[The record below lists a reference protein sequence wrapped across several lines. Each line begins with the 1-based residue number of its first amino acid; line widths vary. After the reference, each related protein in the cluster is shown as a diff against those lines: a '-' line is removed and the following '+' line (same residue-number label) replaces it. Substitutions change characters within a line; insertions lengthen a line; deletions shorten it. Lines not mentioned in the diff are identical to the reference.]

1 MENKTVIAVVGGE
14 EITTAH
20 LDEYIASMPEEHRAM
35 YENEQF
41 RDRAKE
47 QLLALY
53 AYAQYGAEMNMEETE
68 QYKTFMAN
76 ARRDI
81 LARMAVNATVNDIKV
96 TEEEKKEFYEQNSMH
111 FTNSETVNA
120 KHILVRTEEECLKVL
135 EEVKAGKA
143 FEEAAQQYS
152 TCPSGSKGGD
162 LGEFGKG
169 NMVKEFEEAAFA
181 AKIGDVVGPVAT
193 QFGYHL
199 IKVEKHTEETKVPFE
214 EVAER
219 IEKAI
224 LNEKQNRTYV
234 MKYNE
239 LKEKYVEVK

>member
-1 MENKTVIAVVGGE
+1 MENTKVIALVAGE
-14 EITTAH
+14 EITETH
-20 LDEYIASMPEEHRAM
+20 LDEYVASMPEEHRAM

-53 AYAQYGAEMNMEETE
+53 AYAQYGAEMGLEESE

-81 LARMAVNATVNDIKV
+81 LARMAVNKTVDSIAV
-96 TEEEKKEFYEQNSMH
+96 TEEEKKAFYENNSMH
-111 FTNSETVNA
+111 FTNGETVNA
-120 KHILVRTEEECLKVL
+120 QHILVKEEAECLKVL
-135 EEVKAGKA
+135 EEIKAGKA
-143 FEEAAQQYS
+143 FEQAAQEYS

-162 LGEFGKG
+162 LGEFGRG
-169 NMVKEFEEAAFA
+169 NMVKEFEDAAFA
-181 AKIGDVVGPVAT
+181 AEIGDVVGPVKT

-199 IKVEKHTEETKVPFE
+199 IKVTKRTEETKVPFE
-214 EVAER
+214 EVADR

-224 LNEKQNRTYV
+224 LNEKQNRTYA
-234 MKYNE
+234 MKYQE